1 MLLNSHR
8 LSSTEVEDADVT
20 ADRPVDLLGLTL
32 PELEQQVETWGQPR
46 YRARQI
52 FAWLHRRD
60 AVDVDQMTDLPAQ
73 WRRELAARSF
83 IRHLPMVTRRQ
94 ARDGTQKLLLAIGRG
109 ESVETVLIPDGNRRT
124 ACVSSQA
131 GCGMGCTFC
140 ATGLMGLRRNLT
152 TSEIVEQV
160 RALRRHTGERI
171 THLVLMGMGEPLA
184 NYGPVVSALRIFT
197 DPMGMNLSPR
207 RITVSTVGLVPQIR
221 RLARE
226 GLGVRLAVS
235 LHAADDATR
244 DQLVPINR
252 RWPISQLLD
261 ACRDYIQQTGRRVS
275 FEYTLLAGVND
286 SPADARRLADLLKG
300 MLCHVN
306 LIPVNPVPETG
317 YQRPHRKVVARF
329 LQELQERG
337 IASSVRK
344 EKGTEIEAAC
354 GQLRRTAPEGSD
366 RDG

>member
-1 MLLNSHR
+1 MNGQPLNAEMAGGVG
-8 LSSTEVEDADVT
+8 STVDPT
-20 ADRPVDLLGLTL
+20 LDLLGLTL
-32 PELEQQVETWGQPR
+32 PELEAQVESWGQPR

-52 FAWLHRRD
+52 FAWLYRRN
-60 AVDVDQMTDLPAQ
+60 AVDVEQMTDLPAA

-83 IRHLPMVTRRQ
+83 IRQLPLLAHRR
-94 ARDGTQKLLLAIGRG
+94 ARDGTQKLLLAIGLG
-109 ESVETVLIPDGNRRT
+109 ESVETVLIPDGSRRT
-124 ACVSSQA
+124 ACLSTQA

-152 TSEIVEQV
+152 ASEIVEQV
-160 RALRRHTGERI
+160 RALQRHTGERI

-197 DPMGMNLSPR
+197 EPLGMNLSPR
-207 RITVSTVGLVPQIR
+207 RITISTVGLVPQIR

-226 GLGVRLAVS
+226 GVGVRLAVS

-244 DQLVPINR
+244 DQLLPINR
-252 RWPISQLLD
+252 RWPISQLLE
-261 ACRDYIQQTGRRVS
+261 ACRDYIEQTGRRVS

-286 SPADARRLADLLKG
+286 SPADARRLAQLLQG

-317 YQRPHRKVVARF
+317 YQRPPRQVVTRF
-329 LQELQERG
+329 LRELQERG